1 MSSIAYGSHPNRL
14 DDLLG
19 HLSVEDRSRVRILTS
34 AENREYESISLNQ
47 LPQTP
52 WGTIDW
58 SGVVVLEEHATR
70 NEVEAAEL
78 FAELVRR
85 YVDVDSGVVLFWGN
99 LVVPSLMAT
108 AGIVA
113 GNAEEVLATSHDVWL
128 FAPSRSLLI
137 EYFHEGR
144 LTVAEIPAAPAA
156 GPT

>member
-1 MSSIAYGSHPNRL
+1 MASVAYGSHPNRL

-19 HLSVEDRSRVRILTS
+19 CLSAEDRSRVRLLAS
-34 AENREYESISLNQ
+34 AENGEFESISLNQ
-47 LPQTP
+47 LPQTS

-58 SGVVVLEEHATR
+58 SGAAILEEHATR
-70 NEVEAAEL
+70 NEVVAAEL

-85 YVDVDSGVVLFWGN
+85 YVDVDSEVVLFWGN
-99 LVVPSLMAT
+99 LVVPSVMMT
-108 AGIVA
+108 AGIAA

-128 FAPSRSLLI
+128 FAPDRKLLI

-156 GPT
+156 EAT